1 MKKYAFITVTKN
13 GALLAQKLRQAF
25 DAGDIYAKCGRY
37 DAKALQNSLDNVQE
51 FKVMRDLIEAVFYKY
66 EALIFFTS
74 TGIAVRMIAP
84 YLVHK
89 AKDPA
94 VVVLDE
100 QAHFAI
106 SLLSGHLGG
115 ANELTQKIADILN
128 AVPVITTATDA
139 NKMMAPDVVAAKLQL
154 VPYPLEHIKIVNAAL
169 VQQQQMAY
177 YIDETW
183 QKADYYCE
191 KLHQLGFN
199 AVKINEQDLSHIAV
213 PCVFISPKRQI
224 LRDIL
229 ILTPR
234 RLIVGLGCR
243 KDTPVAL
250 IDTAIKK
257 ALYLAKCND
266 LSIGKLVSTVVKSHE
281 QGILQWAQ
289 EHEIVPQFFENE
301 IMSKMIAKYH
311 ITESPFVKKQIGIG
325 NVCEAA
331 ILSYNEKAKIILPK
345 TKFEKVTVSLAWE

>member
-13 GALLAQKLRQAF
+13 GALLAQKLRQVF
-25 DAGDIYAKCGRY
+25 DTGDIYVKCGRY
-37 DAKALQNSLDNVQE
+37 DVKALQNSLNNVQE
-51 FKVMRDLIEAVFYKY
+51 FKAMRDLIEAVFYKY

-115 ANELTQKIADILN
+115 ANELTQKVADILK

-139 NKMMAPDVVAAKLQL
+139 NKIVAPDVVAAKLQL

-169 VQQQQMAY
+169 VQQQKIDY
-177 YIDETW
+177 YVDETW

-191 KLHQLGFN
+191 KLHELGFK
-199 AVKINEQDLSHIAV
+199 ALKIDEKDLSHIAL
-213 PCVFISPKRQI
+213 PCVFITPKRQI
-224 LRDIL
+224 LQDIL
-229 ILTPR
+229 ILSPR
-234 RLIVGLGCR
+234 QLIVGLGCR
-243 KDTPVAL
+243 KDTSVVL
-250 IDTAIKK
+250 IDTAIKE
-257 ALYLAKCND
+257 ALQMAKCSD
-266 LSIGKLVSTVVKSHE
+266 LPIGKLVSTVVKSHE
-281 QGILQWAQ
+281 QGILQWTQ
-289 EHEIVPQFFENE
+289 EHGITPQFFDNE

-311 ITESPFVKKQIGIG
+311 INESPFVKKQIGIG

-345 TKFEKVTVSLAWE
+345 TKFEKVTVALGWE